1 MAVVEAAGRHQNLL
15 DELLADV
22 TAYKAGADTELVA
35 SAFAF
40 AAEHHEGQQRR
51 SGEAFIN
58 HPFGVAKICAE
69 LHLDEQTIAAAL
81 LHDVVED
88 TSVDLEDVQAE
99 FGDEIAKLV
108 EGVTKLTRVHF
119 QSREHAEAEN
129 YRKLIVAMAED
140 VRVILIKLADR
151 LHNLRTI
158 EYLGKQKQV
167 QKARETLE
175 VYAPLAHRLG
185 IHALKWELEDLA
197 FQTLH
202 PRKYEEI
209 KQMVAERRTDREE
222 HVREAAMV
230 LQKELDKVEIP
241 AEISGRAKHF
251 YSIYDKMAK
260 KGREFNEIYDLTA
273 MRVIAERTG
282 EEGTRDCYGAL
293 GLIHSLWKPM
303 PGRFKDYIAMPKF
316 NAYQALHTTVIGP
329 QGRPLEIQVR
339 TREMHE
345 TAEFG
350 VAAHWLYKRGKSSN
364 DAEWMAWVKQLMD
377 EGTTDEAD
385 PREFMKAFRTDLFDE
400 EVHVF
405 TPKGQVK
412 TLPAGATPIDFAYAV
427 HTDVGHRTVGAKV
440 NGRIVPL
447 HYTLRNGDFVEILT
461 SRQGRG
467 PSRDWMS
474 LAKSSRARNKIR
486 QWFSRETRE
495 DTEHR
500 GRESLE
506 QALKQQNLPYAKLRG
521 SATLA
526 QVIRDLGFK
535 KAEDFYLAL
544 GSGKLQPGA
553 IVNKVVQ
560 RLKTEQVAEEAP
572 VVTKAPRAR
581 EAVSSSDMGV
591 VVPGIT
597 DVLIRFAKCC
607 TPVPGDDIVGYI
619 SLGKGITIH
628 RDDCP
633 NVRALRR
640 SPERFTEVEWDG
652 AVSAKSFRV
661 QIAVDSWDRPR
672 LLEDVARTF
681 AEHGANIVTYG
692 GFVEDQLAK
701 NRYTAEVGDLKSLR
715 ALLTSL
721 RNLDAVFDAYR
732 VTPT

>member
-1 MAVVEAAGRHQNLL
+1 MAVLERHQDLV
-15 DELLADV
+15 DELLAEV
-22 TAYKAGADTELVA
+22 EAYKPDADRELLTR
-35 SAFAF
+35 AFLF
-40 AAEHHEGQQRR
+40 AADAHAGQMRQ
-51 SGEAFIN
+51 SGQEFIY
-58 HPFGVAKICAE
+58 HPWGAAKILAG
-69 LHLDEQTIAAAL
+69 LQLDEPTLAAAL

-88 TSVDLEDVQAE
+88 TTTDIEELRGE
-99 FGDEIAKLV
+99 FGDEIAQLV
-108 EGVTKLTRVHF
+108 EGVTKLTRVQF

-140 VRVILIKLADR
+140 LRVILIKLADR

-158 EYLGKQKQV
+158 EYLGKQKQL

-230 LQKELDKVEIP
+230 LQKELDKVDIP

-251 YSIYDKMAK
+251 FSIYDKMAK

-273 MRVIAERTG
+273 MRVIAERG
-282 EEGTRDCYGAL
+282 GDEGTRDCYGAL

-303 PGRFKDYIAMPKF
+303 PGRFKDYIAMTKF
-316 NAYQALHTTVIGP
+316 NGYQALHTTVIGP

-350 VAAHWLYKRGKSSN
+350 VAAHWLYKRGKKN
-364 DAEWMAWVKQLMD
+364 KDAEWVAWVKQLMD
-377 EGTTDEAD
+377 EGTADEAD
-385 PREFMKAFRTDLFDE
+385 PREFMKTFRTDLFDE

-412 TLPAGATPIDFAYAV
+412 TLPAGSTPIDFAYAV
-427 HTDVGHRTVGAKV
+427 HTDVGHRTVGAKI

-447 HYTLRNGDFVEILT
+447 HYTLKNGDFVEILT
-461 SRQGRG
+461 SKQGRG
-467 PSRDWMS
+467 PSRDWLS

-495 DTEHR
+495 DAEAK
-500 GRESLE
+500 GREALE
-506 QALKQQNLPYAKLRG
+506 HALKGQNLPYAKLRG

-526 QVIRDLGFK
+526 QVIRETGFK

-544 GSGKLQPGA
+544 GSGKLQPGS

-572 VVTKAPRAR
+572 VVTKAPKAR
-581 EAVSSSDMGV
+581 ETLSGTDIGV
-591 VVPGIT
+591 VVAGVR
-597 DVLIRFAKCC
+597 DVLVRLAKCC
-607 TPVPGDDIVGYI
+607 TPVPGDPIVGYI

-633 NVRALRR
+633 NVKALRR
-640 SPERFTEVEWDG
+640 SPERFTQVGWDG
-652 AVSAKSFRV
+652 ATTSTSFRV

-681 AEHGANIVTYG
+681 AEHGANIVSYG
-692 GFVEDQLAK
+692 GVVEDQLAK
-701 NRYTAEVGDLKSLR
+701 NWYTAEVGDVKSLR
-715 ALLTSL
+715 TLLAAL
-721 RNLDAVFDAYR
+721 RNVEAVFDAYR
-732 VTPT
+732 VTPSS

>member
-1 MAVVEAAGRHQNLL
+1 MAVLDRHQDLVDELIAEVEAYKPDADR
-15 DELLADV
+15 ELL
-22 TAYKAGADTELVA
+22 TR
-35 SAFAF
+35 AFRF
-40 AAEHHEGQQRR
+40 AAEAHAGQVRQ
-51 SGEAFIN
+51 SGQEFIY
-58 HPFGVAKICAE
+58 HPWGAAKILAG
-69 LHLDEQTIAAAL
+69 LQLDEPTLAAAL

-88 TSVDLEDVQAE
+88 TATDIDELRGE
-99 FGDEIAKLV
+99 FGDEIAQLV
-108 EGVTKLTRVHF
+108 EGVTKLTRVRF

-140 VRVILIKLADR
+140 LRVILIKLADR

-158 EYLGKQKQV
+158 EYLGKQKQL

-209 KQMVAERRTDREE
+209 KQMLAERRADREE
-222 HVREAAMV
+222 HVREAAIV
-230 LQKELDKVEIP
+230 LQKELDKVDIP

-273 MRVIAERTG
+273 MRVIVERG
-282 EEGTRDCYGAL
+282 RDEGTRDCYGAL

-316 NAYQALHTTVIGP
+316 NGYRALHTTVIGP

-350 VAAHWLYKRGKSSN
+350 VAAHWLYKRGKK
-364 DAEWMAWVKQLMD
+364 DKDTEWVAWVKQLMD

-385 PREFMKAFRTDLFDE
+385 PREFMKTFRTDLFDE

-447 HYTLRNGDFVEILT
+447 HYQLRNGDFVEILT
-461 SRQGRG
+461 SKQGRG
-467 PSRDWMS
+467 PSRDWMA

-495 DTEHR
+495 DAEAK
-500 GRESLE
+500 GREALDH
-506 QALKQQNLPYAKLRG
+506 ALKAQNLPYAKLRG

-526 QVIRDLGFK
+526 QVIRETGFK

-544 GSGKLQPGA
+544 GSGKLQPGT

-572 VVTKAPRAR
+572 VVTKAPRER
-581 EAVSSSDMGV
+581 EAISGAEMGV
-591 VVPGIT
+591 VVQGVS
-597 DVLIRFAKCC
+597 DVLIRLAKCC
-607 TPVPGDDIVGYI
+607 TPVPGDPIVGYI
-619 SLGKGITIH
+619 SLGRGITIH

-633 NVRALRR
+633 NVKALRR
-640 SPERFTEVEWDG
+640 SPERFTPVSWDG
-652 AVSAKSFRV
+652 ATAAKSFRV

-681 AEHGANIVTYG
+681 AEHGANIVSYG
-692 GFVEDQLAK
+692 GVVEDQLAK
-701 NRYTAEVGDLKSLR
+701 NWYTAEVGDVKSLR
-715 ALLTSL
+715 TLLTAL
-721 RNLDAVFDAYR
+721 RNLEAVFDAYR